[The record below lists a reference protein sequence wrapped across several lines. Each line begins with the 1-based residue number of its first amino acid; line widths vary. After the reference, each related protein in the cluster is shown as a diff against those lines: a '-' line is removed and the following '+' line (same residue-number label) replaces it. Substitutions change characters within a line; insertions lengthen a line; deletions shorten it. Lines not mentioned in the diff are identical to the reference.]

1 MTCTVPTPAA
11 LIPPTVNGLPAQ
23 TVGVRVAAQL
33 LNKSERTIRRW
44 VTAGAL
50 PAVRTPGGGI
60 SIRVADLNAFGTP
73 AAAEPDVAE
82 SISEPTPAVW
92 TPLTDEQ
99 WLEAC
104 LAPRGSYSLVLTARE
119 PHDLLVFWGSGMFDM
134 LGDHLGKTAWG
145 NSRFIVRPQ
154 IGPAIVV
161 EYAPG
166 HVTDPSRT
174 HEWQPTVAVDADA
187 ADRLRQLGFEVRD
200 GQAVSPDGDVV
211 NLVVTEGEHGII
223 GWNMVQAGA

>member
-1 MTCTVPTPAA
+1 MTSTVPTPAA

-82 SISEPTPAVW
+82 STSEPTPAVW

-104 LAPRGSYSLVLTARE
+104 LAPRGSYSLIRTARE
-119 PHDLLVFWGSGMFDM
+119 PHDLLVFWGTGMFDM
-134 LGDHLGKTAWG
+134 LGENLGRTAWG

-161 EYAPG
+161 EYAPADEILRDQA
-166 HVTDPSRT
+166 HM
-174 HEWQPTVAVDADA
+174 WQPTAAVDVGA
-187 ADRLRQLGFEVRD
+187 ADRLRQYGFEVRD

-211 NLVVTEGEHGII
+211 NLVVTEGDHGII
-223 GWNMVQAGA
+223 GWNIVQAGA

>member
-1 MTCTVPTPAA
+1 MTSTVPTPAA

-60 SIRVADLNAFGTP
+60 SLRVADLNRLGTP
-73 AAAEPDVAE
+73 AASEPAATE
-82 SISEPTPAVW
+82 STSEPTPAAW

-104 LAPRGSYSLVLTARE
+104 LAPRGSYSLIRTARE
-119 PHDLLVFWGSGMFDM
+119 PHDLLVFWGAVFDR
-134 LGDHLGKTAWG
+134 LSEPLGKTAWG
-145 NSRFIVRPQ
+145 SRRAIVRPQ

-161 EYAPG
+161 EHIPADELLHEPD
-166 HVTDPSRT
+166 HV
-174 HEWQPTVAVDADA
+174 WQPTAAVDSDA
-187 ADRLRQLGFEVRD
+187 ADRLRHYGFEVRD